1 VIGLST
7 LLFQGAS
14 ADALKNS
21 LSGMLN
27 KKDETPSMVNLNGL
41 GLGIQPKPVVPKTR
55 SSRAVVATVNGHKI
69 IKKEADRYLSER
81 TKGKVKNFD
90 LLPKKQQMALI
101 KEVALP
107 FLLAEG
113 AEKGLSK
120 MEKEAVLSNA
130 WMQKSAE
137 KSEVSDAQIEAA
149 YEKIKAQAKARSAL
163 QQIPPLEALKDRI
176 RRQIVE
182 RQIVGELMQG
192 AEVRV
197 EPSSDTIAGYVG
209 MLALSIDDVN
219 QALKMM
225 TKGKMTWET
234 VPEKDKKR
242 VLQMVAPNKLVAMA
256 AENGLSKKERET
268 ALSNYWMQ
276 KSISQVNVSDKEV
289 EKRYKKIKKLAKK
302 AKSKKKFPPL
312 SELEKSLRMQIAQE
326 KFIDSLAQKAK
337 IKLK

>member
-1 VIGLST
+1 MS
-7 LLFQGAS
+7 LLCQSIS

-27 KKDETPSMVNLNGL
+27 KKDEIPSMVNLNGL
-41 GLGIQPKPVVPKTR
+41 GLSGKPKPVMPKTR
-55 SSRAVVATVNGHKI
+55 PSNAVVATVNGHKI
-69 IKKEADRYLSER
+69 IKKEVDRYLSDR

-90 LLPKKQQMALI
+90 LLPKKQQMALV
-101 KEVALP
+101 KEVSLP
-107 FLLAEG
+107 LLLAEG

-130 WMQKSAE
+130 WMQKSAAE
-137 KSEVSDAQIEAA
+137 TEIPDEQIKMA

-163 QQIPPLEALKDRI
+163 QQIPPYSAIKERI
-176 RRQIVE
+176 KMQIVE
-182 RQIVGELMQG
+182 QKVVGELMRG

-225 TKGKMTWET
+225 TRGKMTWES
-234 VPEKDKKR
+234 VPQQEKKR
-242 VLQMVAPNKLVAMA
+242 VLQRIAPNKLVAMA

-276 KSISQVNVSDKEV
+276 KSISKVEVSDKEV
-289 EKRYKKIKKLAKK
+289 KKRYEKIKKLAKK
-302 AKSKKKFPPL
+302 SKSKKKFPPL
-312 SELEKSLRMQIAQE
+312 AEIEKSLKMQIAQE
-326 KFIDSLAQKAK
+326 KFIDSLAKKAK